1 MKKKTDKKVLYPRD
15 DVSRRL
21 KIAYGHLGKVISM
34 LDEGVYCVDI
44 LQQTAAVRSAIK
56 KAEEIL
62 LVNHLNHCVT
72 DAMHSPKRSSET
84 VKELGELFRKM

>member
-1 MKKKTDKKVLYPRD
+1 MKKTNKKSLHPRD

-21 KIAYGHLGKVISM
+21 KIAYGHLDKVIRM
-34 LDEGVYCVDI
+34 IDEGIYCVDV

-62 LVNHLNHCVT
+62 LVSHLNHCVT
-72 DAMHSPKRSSET
+72 DAMQSPTKSAET